1 METAPAAVYE
11 PRNPR
16 TSSLYALVEDYYEE
30 LERVYDDRYQQQY
43 GRWRPVI
50 GEVMRKYL
58 DCGDLHRGF
67 ARLGCDDCRYQ
78 AILAYSC
85 KCRLFCP
92 SCQQKRVLLFAE
104 WLDTH
109 ILEQVSHTQFVFT
122 IPKLLRP
129 IFKYHP
135 KDLGL
140 LCKAA
145 WQSLKEMFQE
155 AASDHSALPGVVI
168 SVQSYGDSL
177 NLHPHIHAIASRGVW
192 SADGNYESIPPLD
205 TQQLMLL
212 FRHHVIKNLLAAG
225 RISQATVDILDRF
238 HHPGFSAYE
247 GNVVSPDDSG
257 ARERL
262 ASYLVH
268 APFSLDRLHY
278 DRDAGVVTYDPRSS
292 QNSYP
297 NSTAPQR
304 LSPLDALAA
313 LTAFIPEKGLQL
325 ARYYGYY
332 SNKARG
338 QRRRQNPAASLPDA
352 TSSSAS
358 CPDEVPD
365 DDFRRF
371 CRRAWARLIRKVY
384 LADPLTCP
392 KCGGTLRI
400 ISFIDNPCV
409 IKKILKHLN
418 LWDAPERPP
427 PPQRSTT
434 LEPDDDFLAWE
445 AASHLFDGID

>member
-1 METAPAAVYE
+1 VETAPAGVYE

-16 TSSLYALVEDYYEE
+16 ASSLYALVEDYYEE
-30 LERVYDDRYQQQY
+30 FERVYDDRCQQQY

-58 DCGDLHRGF
+58 ECGDLHRGF
-67 ARLGCDDCRYQ
+67 ARLGCDGCRYQ

-92 SCQQKRVLLFAE
+92 SCQQKRVLLFAQ

-109 ILEQVSHTQFVFT
+109 ILEQVSHAQFVFT

-129 IFKYHP
+129 IFKFHP
-135 KDLGL
+135 KELGL
-140 LCKAA
+140 LCKSP

-155 AASDHSALPGVVI
+155 VAADPSALPGVVL

-192 SADGNYESIPPLD
+192 SADGSFQAVPALD

-212 FRHHVIKNLLAAG
+212 FRHHVVKNLLAAG
-225 RISQATVDILDRF
+225 RISQAAVHILDRF
-238 HHPGFSAYE
+238 HHPGFPAYE
-247 GNVVSPDDSG
+247 GEGVSADDSD

-268 APFSLDRLHY
+268 APFSLARLNY
-278 DRDAGVVTYDPRSS
+278 DRDAGVVTYDPRVSPRS
-292 QNSYP
+292 HP
-297 NSTAPQR
+297 NSPAPER
-304 LSPLDALAA
+304 FSPLDPLAA

-338 QRRRQNPAASLPDA
+338 QRRRQDAAALTPMA
-352 TSSSAS
+352 AS
-358 CPDEVPD
+358 CPDVPQD
-365 DDFRRF
+365 DDFCRF
-371 CRRAWARLIRKVY
+371 CRRAWARLIRNVY
-384 LADPLTCP
+384 LVDPLTCP
-392 KCGGTLRI
+392 KCGGRLRI
-400 ISFIDNPCV
+400 LSFIENPCV
-409 IKKILKHLN
+409 IEKILRHLK
-418 LWDAPERPP
+418 LWDSPERSPP
-427 PPQRSTT
+427 PRRSTT
-434 LEPDDDFLAWE
+434 LEPDADFLAWE
-445 AASHLFDGID
+445 ATERLFDGID

>member
-16 TSSLYALVEDYYEE
+16 ASSLYALVEDYYEE
-30 LERVYDDRYQQQY
+30 FERVYDDRYQQQY

-58 DCGDLHRGF
+58 ECGDLHRGF
-67 ARLGCDDCRYQ
+67 ARLGCDGCRYQ

-109 ILEQVSHTQFVFT
+109 ILEQVSHAQFVFT

-135 KDLGL
+135 KELGL
-140 LCKAA
+140 LCKSA

-155 AASDHSALPGVVI
+155 VAADPSALPGVVI

-192 SADGNYESIPPLD
+192 SADGSFEAIPALD

-225 RISQATVDILDRF
+225 RISQTTVDILDRF

-247 GNVVSPDDSG
+247 GEGVSADDSA

-268 APFSLDRLHY
+268 APFSLARLHY
-278 DRDAGVVTYDPRSS
+278 DRDAGVVTYDPRAS
-292 QNSYP
+292 QRSHLNSP
-297 NSTAPQR
+297 APER
-304 LSPLDALAA
+304 FSPLDALAA

-338 QRRRQNPAASLPDA
+338 QRRRQNAAAANPAAP
-352 TSSSAS
+352 S
-358 CPDEVPD
+358 CPDAAQD

-392 KCGGTLRI
+392 KCGGRLRI
-400 ISFIDNPCV
+400 LSFIDNPCV
-409 IKKILKHLN
+409 IEKILRHLK
-418 LWDAPERPP
+418 LWDPPERPP
-427 PPQRSTT
+427 PPRRSTT
-434 LEPDDDFLAWE
+434 LEPDADFLDW
-445 AASHLFDGID
+445 AATARQFDAID

>member
-1 METAPAAVYE
+1 VENAPAAVYE

-16 TSSLYALVEDYYEE
+16 ASSLYALVEDYYEE
-30 LERVYDDRYQQQY
+30 FERVYDDRYQQQY

-50 GEVMRKYL
+50 GEVMRKFL
-58 DCGDLHRGF
+58 ECGDLHRGF
-67 ARLGCDDCRYQ
+67 ARIGCDGCRYQ

-104 WLDTH
+104 WLDDH
-109 ILEQVSHTQFVFT
+109 VLEEVSHSQYVFT

-129 IFKYHP
+129 VFKYHP

-140 LCKAA
+140 LCKSA
-145 WQSLKEMFQE
+145 WQAIKGMLQE
-155 AASDHSALPGVVI
+155 VASDPAALPGVVI

-177 NLHPHIHAIASRGVW
+177 NLHPHIHAIAARGVW
-192 SADGNYESIPPLD
+192 SADGSFESIPALD

-212 FRHHVIKNLLAAG
+212 FRRQVIKNLLAAG

-247 GNVVSPDDSG
+247 GHSVSAEDS
-257 ARERL
+257 ASRERL

-268 APFSLDRLHY
+268 APFSLARLHY
-278 DRDAGVVTYDPRSS
+278 DRDAGVVTYDARASHSS
-292 QNSYP
+292 YLDSG
-297 NSTAPQR
+297 STQR

-325 ARYYGYY
+325 VRYYGYY
-332 SNKARG
+332 SNKSRG
-338 QRRRQNPAASLPDA
+338 QRRRQNLPAPVGGE
-352 TSSSAS
+352 SANS
-358 CPDEVPD
+358 DEAAD
-365 DDFRRF
+365 DSYRRF

-384 LADPLTCP
+384 FADPLACP
-392 KCGGTLRI
+392 KCGGSLRI

-409 IKKILKHLN
+409 IEKILKHLK
-418 LWDAPERPP
+418 LWDPPERPP
-427 PPQRSTT
+427 LPKHSTT
-434 LEPDDDFLAWE
+434 VGPDADILTWE
-445 AASHLFDGID
+445 AASRLLDGID